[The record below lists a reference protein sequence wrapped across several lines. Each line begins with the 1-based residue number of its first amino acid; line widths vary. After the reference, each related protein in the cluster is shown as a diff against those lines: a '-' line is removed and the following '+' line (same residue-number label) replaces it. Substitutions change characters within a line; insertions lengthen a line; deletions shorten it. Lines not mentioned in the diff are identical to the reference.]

1 MDVVDSK
8 FSAVGTIAWVAF
20 LVVADEGVGLLI
32 AILVLAI
39 GNEDTLDLTVLGE
52 DFTEL
57 LFVPAWVEVLD
68 KNVVEG
74 LFNIVALLDL
84 EALDGHA
91 IFSALSNGS
100 LGSLL
105 SLEAN
110 ETISVGDGRLC
121 IVNIETLAILT
132 LDDVGGHRNLC

>member
-20 LVVADEGVGLLI
+20 LVEADEGVGLLV